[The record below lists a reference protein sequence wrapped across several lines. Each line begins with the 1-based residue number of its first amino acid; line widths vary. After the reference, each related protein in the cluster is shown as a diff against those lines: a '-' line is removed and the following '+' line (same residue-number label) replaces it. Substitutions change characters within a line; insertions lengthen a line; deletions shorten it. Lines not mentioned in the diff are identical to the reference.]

1 MDINEIMALLQGN
14 IDVIVAIT
22 SAIIAVIGAVAARR
36 ETRKQRAIQ
45 MERLRQEIDGASLA
59 WGNRAIDAMNRSA
72 MLARTRELHQNDT
85 SFKGAQ
91 FNMAVGLSTLV
102 DQGRMFFP
110 NVDPS
115 SKGAEKEGAFR
126 GERPPIL
133 DALMFAF
140 YEVQAL
146 TRQGGPTGDN
156 SAEFIEDC
164 RRLLVSELQAHL
176 DPRRR
181 DEILDRYDHQR
192 EGHRSDALKRS
203 NNLKASLAARRP
215 EIKIDGQRAT
225 AAAAATTTLPA
236 PETVQ

>member
-1 MDINEIMALLQGN
+1 MDFNDILVALRGN
-14 IDVIVAIT
+14 LDV
-22 SAIIAVIGAVAARR
+22 IIAVVSAVVALIGAIVARR

-59 WGNRAIDAMNRSA
+59 WGNRAIDALNRSA
-72 MLARTRELHQNDT
+72 MLARTRELHQNDN

-91 FNMAVGLSTLV
+91 FNMAVGLSTIV

-110 NVDPS
+110 NIDPA

-133 DALMFAF
+133 DAVMFAY

-146 TRQGGPTGDN
+146 TRQGGPTADN

-181 DEILDRYDHQR
+181 DEIIERYDDQR
-192 EGHRSDALKRS
+192 QDHRSDALKRS
-203 NNLKASLAARRP
+203 KNLKASLAARRP
-215 EIKIDGQRAT
+215 EIKIDGQRAA
-225 AAAAATTTLPA
+225 AAAAATTLLD